1 MDFKKIYCLVI
12 ILSLFTFENANST
25 ENKILVKVNNEIITS
40 IDVVNE
46 AKYLKALNPE
56 IKKLNKDKILEI
68 SKNSIIREKIKKIE
82 ILKRVKNT
90 SIEEEYLD
98 KLLYRTYSKL
108 GLKTKE
114 GFINHLNK
122 YDVNID
128 TVRDKISIEAFWNE
142 LIYYKFSKK
151 VKINKAELKKEIL
164 KNNASKNISFLLY
177 EITFNE
183 KNKENIKKKYNLIKK
198 DIENKGFENSALIHS
213 TSETSTLG
221 GKLGWIKKNS
231 LSKKIKDEL
240 KKVNIGEIT
249 NPITV
254 PGGFLILKIKDKKK
268 VNQEID
274 MEKELNNLIKYKT
287 NIQLNQ
293 YSNIYFNKIKNNIT
307 INET

>member
-1 MDFKKIYCLVI
+1 M
-12 ILSLFTFENANST
+12 
-25 ENKILVKVNNEIITS
+25 
-40 IDVVNE
+40 
-46 AKYLKALNPE
+46 
-56 IKKLNKDKILEI
+56 
-68 SKNSIIREKIKKIE
+68 
-82 ILKRVKNT
+82 
-90 SIEEEYLD
+90 
-98 KLLYRTYSKL
+98 
-108 GLKTKE
+108 
-114 GFINHLNK
+114 
-122 YDVNID
+122 
-128 TVRDKISIEAFWNE
+128 
-142 LIYYKFSKK
+142 
-151 VKINKAELKKEIL
+151 
-164 KNNASKNISFLLY
+164 
-177 EITFNE
+177 FNE
-183 KNKENIKKKYNLIKK
+183 KNKENLKKKYDLIKK

>member
-151 VKINKAELKKEIL
+151 VKIDKAELKKEIL

-183 KNKENIKKKYNLIKK
+183 KNKENIKKKFNIIKK

-254 PGGFLILKIKDKKK
+254 PGGFLILK
-268 VNQEID
+268 
-274 MEKELNNLIKYKT
+274 
-287 NIQLNQ
+287 
-293 YSNIYFNKIKNNIT
+293 
-307 INET
+307 